1 MFAEKAKN
9 GELPAVEKRLP
20 AEPLVMMPYDEIGRY
35 GGKLRGICI
44 ACESGTSEV
53 MAWRHANIVR
63 FSDDVRTIVP
73 NVAKS
78 WKWNDDYTEITFAL
92 RKGHRWSDGEPFTT
106 DDVVVYMNDIILNE
120 EIHKATPS
128 PWGSV
133 GAGVEK
139 IDAVTFG
146 HLSDLNRE

>member
-1 MFAEKAKN
+1 MNYF
-9 GELPAVEKRLP
+9 LSRQ
-20 AEPLVMMPYDEIGRY
+20 GRPFTHFI
-35 GGKLRGICI
+35 LQNL
-44 ACESGTSEV
+44 

-106 DDVVVYMNDIILNE
+106 DDVVFYMNDIILNE
-120 EIHKATPS
+120 DIHKATPS
-128 PWGSV
+128 PMPAIGLPSCILAAWLKWPPPKHSIIRPGTRILKRSCRRSHPM
-133 GAGVEK
+133 
-139 IDAVTFG
+139 TP
-146 HLSDLNRE
+146 N